1 MSYLDTIGACECND
15 AERAD
20 RARGYLGWYHD
31 LAEVLAHY
39 PQPREGWSFN
49 NIETRSVWIYDGVRW
64 CNTTQGNP
72 FTMITHPNVSGTVRD
87 GYPSTFYYV
96 PNTTGLTRFN
106 FGKPNGLTQGSV
118 SINVEIKSISDIV
131 FIEWTGSELH
141 ASVHILDVDVVRHK
155 EGMLYDVNGKKIEL
169 AELVKERHER
179 EENDGKLRG
188 IIGFIHRPVFLNAG
202 LDVEFVDELFSPT
215 QPAIERVTV
224 GLLSEDRNSRDITIG
239 HRLSN
244 IGDVSLTIDKD
255 TYRQVHKIEYADG
268 TVGYIVLNENVF
280 DDELFPTNKT
290 YIVEATRLVS
300 PADNPSSYAQYQ
312 SDSIVNATFFDI
324 ILNVVSPKD
333 SEDSY
338 LCVDV
343 HGGNVKNGKDY
354 RLRLMR
360 RRKRKSK
367 AGWAAI
373 DKHCRKY
380 DANGK
385 FTHDWVNPID
395 GYVEFGL
402 CDIGDI
408 HNVVTRYNGPGSVIY
423 ARDIARCFM
432 SKQGDAIRLMS
443 GYKKHQTIERR
454 DKRVD
459 ILNLGLAL
467 YRYENNRAVE
477 RVSNIAPLGITL
489 YGSYAG
495 NVNSIGAYWNV
506 GENGSRINPR
516 GLIKFPK
523 IE

>member
-15 AERAD
+15 AEIAD
-20 RARGYLGWYHD
+20 IARGYLGWYHN
-31 LAEVLAHY
+31 LAEVLQHY
-39 PQPREGWSFN
+39 PQPRKGWSFN

-72 FTMITHPNVSGTVRD
+72 FTMITLPNVSGTVRA

-106 FGKPNGLTQGSV
+106 FVKPNGLTQGSE
-118 SINVEIKSISDIV
+118 SIDVDIKSISDIV
-131 FIEWTGSELH
+131 FIEWTGSQLH
-141 ASVHILDVDVVRHK
+141 ASVHILDVDVVRH
-155 EGMLYDVNGKKIEL
+155 EDGMLYDVNRKKIEL
-169 AELVKERHER
+169 AELAEERQER
-179 EENDGKLRG
+179 EENEELLSKLITEVSKKCDETEKEFDKEVIRLDTADSKLREV
-188 IIGFIHRPVFLNAG
+188 IGFIHRPVFLNAG

-215 QPAIERVTV
+215 QPTIERVKV

-244 IGDVSLTIDKD
+244 IGNVSLTIDKD

-280 DDELFPTNKT
+280 DEELFPANTT

-312 SDSIVNATFFDI
+312 SDSIVNAPFFDI

-380 DANGK
+380 EANDK
-385 FTHDWVNPID
+385 LTHDWVNPID

-408 HNVVTRYNGPGSVIY
+408 HNVVARYNEHGVVIY

-432 SKQGDAIRLMS
+432 SKQGSSIRLMS
-443 GYKKHQTIERR
+443 GYKK
-454 DKRVD
+454 
-459 ILNLGLAL
+459 
-467 YRYENNRAVE
+467 
-477 RVSNIAPLGITL
+477 
-489 YGSYAG
+489 
-495 NVNSIGAYWNV
+495 
-506 GENGSRINPR
+506 
-516 GLIKFPK
+516 
-523 IE
+523 